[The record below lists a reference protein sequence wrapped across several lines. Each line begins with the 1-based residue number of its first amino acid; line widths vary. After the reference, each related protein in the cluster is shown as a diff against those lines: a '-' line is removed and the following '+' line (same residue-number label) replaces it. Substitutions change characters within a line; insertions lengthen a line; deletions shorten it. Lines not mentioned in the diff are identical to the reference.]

1 MQELIKNFDFNGQN
15 VRVITN
21 EKDQV
26 FFVAKD
32 ICDIL
37 GYSNS
42 RDTISKNC
50 KKDGVSN
57 CDIIDNLGRTQ
68 NTTIISEGNLYRLV
82 LKSNKKESE
91 VFESWVC
98 DDVLPSIRKTGK
110 YEITKQAVN
119 NVSRTDLAQ
128 MVIDSEKENE
138 LLQIENQKLVGEV
151 KTLENKTEYTEKV
164 LKTSN
169 TLLATEVCKE
179 FGFKSAN
186 QLNKKLVEKGI
197 IYKVRG
203 HFVVAAKYAGK
214 GYEKYSEYQY
224 GSTLDGT
231 LKMSRQMEWTQL
243 GRAFLH
249 SIFNKELSYSK
260 SYTYPTIQLGANA

>member
-1 MQELIKNFDFNGQN
+1 MQNIQIFNYNNAQMEFE
-15 VRVITN
+15 VIN
-21 EKDQV
+21 
-26 FFVAKD
+26 
-32 ICDIL
+32 
-37 GYSNS
+37 G
-42 RDTISKNC
+42 
-50 KKDGVSN
+50 
-57 CDIIDNLGRTQ
+57 
-68 NTTIISEGNLYRLV
+68 
-82 LKSNKKESE
+82 E
-91 VFESWVC
+91 VFANATVMCQAFNKMPYAFLRLESTNRYLEALREKNATEYIITKTGGPYQGTWIHEKLILKLSQWLSVDFELWC
-98 DDVLPSIRKTGK
+98 DEKIAELLRTGKTSINKDLPSNFLEALKLLVVK
-110 YEITKQAVN
+110 EE
-119 NVSRTDLAQ
+119 
-128 MVIDSEKENE
+128 EKEV
-138 LLQIENQKLVGEV
+138 LQAQV
-151 KTLENKTEYTEKV
+151 KTLEHKTEYTEKV

-249 SIFNKELSYSK
+249 SLFNKDLSYSK
-260 SYTYPTIQLGANA
+260 SFTYPAFQIHATN